1 MQTIIHKVSFTL
13 FFSCYVFIYF
23 IFLSFIKNKL
33 AWPEKDW
40 HNQIHILYCLTLD
53 FLAVSGNTIT
63 LLEPPEDDPVST
75 LYSSHWLG
83 MFFEILMQVLSI
95 HICVWQGEG
104 TSAAAE
110 CTFADDETVSL
121 DSRRL

>member
-1 MQTIIHKVSFTL
+1 M
-13 FFSCYVFIYF
+13 
-23 IFLSFIKNKL
+23 
-33 AWPEKDW
+33 
-40 HNQIHILYCLTLD
+40 
-53 FLAVSGNTIT
+53 SGNTIT

-104 TSAAAE
+104 TSAALGMSILWKYPAY
-110 CTFADDETVSL
+110 VVHKV
-121 DSRRL
+121 